1 MQSKIKRA
9 RVANRLAKAAIV
21 ALGGLCLGAHA
32 AEATGTFSVNV
43 TLTPKCEVVSGT
55 TGTTTIPNLALGYT
69 SFQAA
74 ATTGS
79 TTFYVRCT
87 KSMPYSMSLGAD
99 TQASFKDST
108 TNLDVVLALS
118 GSSTHSSTAAASLNG
133 LTGDGSTTGQQYWV
147 HGSVAAGQDGTVTA
161 ANFNAVT
168 GSNARTLTITY

>member
-1 MQSKIKRA
+1 MRSKIKTA
-9 RVANRLAKAAIV
+9 RVTGWLAKAALA
-21 ALGGLCLGAHA
+21 ALGVASLGVHA

-55 TGTTTIPNLALGYT
+55 TGTTTIPNLTLGYT
-69 SFQAA
+69 SFQTA
-74 ATTGS
+74 ATTGN

-87 KSMPYSMSLGAD
+87 KSMPYSMSLGAGD
-99 TQASFKDST
+99 QVSFKDST
-108 TNLDVVLALS
+108 TNLNVVLALS
-118 GSSTHSSTAAASLNG
+118 GSGTHSSTAAASLSG

-161 ANFNAVT
+161 ADFNSVT